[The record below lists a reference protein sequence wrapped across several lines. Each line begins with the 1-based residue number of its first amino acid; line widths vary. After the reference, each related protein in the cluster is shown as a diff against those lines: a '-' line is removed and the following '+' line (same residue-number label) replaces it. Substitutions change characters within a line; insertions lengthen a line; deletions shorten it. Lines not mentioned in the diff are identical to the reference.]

1 MSIISIGSS
10 FERIG
15 SSGAQSSK
23 VWNTFSQNR
32 EVIAQR
38 LDQSRIANSTFGYSP
53 GTFDP
58 YTNYPAGYGPLSQ
71 DVLIPAFLA
80 AYTGTSAEKVP
91 LTPFPSAK
99 FTMPNW
105 RVQYS
110 GVVSK
115 IPWLKNFMKSMSIL
129 HDYKSTY
136 TVGSYVSNLDYQS
149 QNDGFN
155 YVQDAN
161 QNFLSQY
168 TIGTININEAF
179 NPLID
184 IDITWLNN
192 FTSRFDWRKTR
203 NLTLSLT
210 NNQLMELY
218 DTQASL
224 GLGYRFDNMKLFV
237 KTKTSQKMY
246 NNALNVRLDVAIGKN
261 KTVLRQ
267 LDQENNQTT
276 AGQQSVSVKFSSDY
290 KLSQAFTLRLFY
302 DRLVTNP
309 FISNSYRTTNSNL
322 GVSFKFTL
330 TQ

>member
-1 MSIISIGSS
+1 
-10 FERIG
+10 
-15 SSGAQSSK
+15 
-23 VWNTFSQNR
+23 
-32 EVIAQR
+32 
-38 LDQSRIANSTFGYSP
+38 
-53 GTFDP
+53 
-58 YTNYPAGYGPLSQ
+58 
-71 DVLIPAFLA
+71 
-80 AYTGTSAEKVP
+80 
-91 LTPFPSAK
+91 
-99 FTMPNW
+99 
-105 RVQYS
+105 
-110 GVVSK
+110 
-115 IPWLKNFMKSMSIL
+115 
-129 HDYKSTY
+129 
-136 TVGSYVSNLDYQS
+136 
-149 QNDGFN
+149 
-155 YVQDAN
+155 
-161 QNFLSQY
+161 
-168 TIGTININEAF
+168 
-179 NPLID
+179 
-184 IDITWLNN
+184 
-192 FTSRFDWRKTR
+192 
-203 NLTLSLT
+203 
-210 NNQLMELY
+210 MELY